1 MYKQIEMK
9 AIEIHSETDQD
20 GVLKIHYNINKS
32 NSKVRVLILYDDKNE
47 SDDEN
52 LWLQSISHNPS
63 FDFLNDP
70 AEDLYSLKDGESLH
84 D

>member
-32 NSKVRVLILYDDKNE
+32 NSKVRVLILFDDKKE
-47 SDDEN
+47 SDEEK
-52 LWLQSISHNPS
+52 LWMDSISKNPA
-63 FDFLNDP
+63 FDFSNDP
-70 AEDLYSLKDGESLH
+70 AEDIYSIKDGEPFH

>member
-1 MYKQIEMK
+1 MK
-9 AIEIHSETDQD
+9 ANEIFSETDQD
-20 GVLKIHYNINKS
+20 GVLKICYKINKS

-47 SDDEN
+47 SDDEK
-52 LWLQSISHNPS
+52 LWLAAVSKNPA

-70 AEDLYSLKDGESLH
+70 AEDIYTLKNGEPFN

>member
-1 MYKQIEMK
+1 MK
-9 AIEIHSETDQD
+9 AIEIFSETDQD
-20 GVLKIHYNINKS
+20 GVLKICYKINKS

-47 SDDEN
+47 SDDEK
-52 LWLQSISHNPS
+52 LWLAALSKNPA

-70 AEDLYSLKDGESLH
+70 AEDIYTLKNGEPFN

>member
-1 MYKQIEMK
+1 MK
-9 AIEIHSETDQD
+9 AIEIFSETDQD
-20 GVLKIHYNINKS
+20 GVLKICYKINKS

-47 SDDEN
+47 SDDEK
-52 LWLQSISHNPS
+52 LWLAAVSKNPA

-70 AEDLYSLKDGESLH
+70 AEDIYTLKNGEPFN